1 MREASPLKEFARYTS
16 LNVLGM
22 IGLSCYILA
31 DTFFVSLGLGADG
44 LAALNLA
51 IPIYSFINGSGLMIG
66 MGGGTRYSI
75 LKSQGN
81 HREANRVFTNVLY
94 LAAVLTSLFVAAG
107 LLFAGDIVRLF
118 GGTGN
123 VFTMSRTYL
132 RVILLFAPAFLMNNV
147 LLCFVRNDGAPQLS
161 MAAML
166 GGSFSNVV
174 LDWVFIFPLRHG
186 NLPGG
191 IRHRTGASD
200 QHLQGLPHFLPK
212 ENQFKPVACR
222 PQGQRT
228 IRILSSG
235 VPSLVTEVS
244 SGIVIIVFNSLILG
258 MEGNTGV
265 AAYGVI
271 ANLSLV
277 VISIYTGI
285 AQGIQPILSRSYGVG
300 DQDRLSATLRYAV
313 IAMLGV
319 SVAIYGALLAFA
331 PQIAAVFNSE
341 GSPTLQAI
349 AVQGLRLYF
358 IACPLCRVQR
368 SALDV
373 LHLYGPAPSRPRHF
387 PAAWF
392 FPHHPWPFCWLLW
405 GRWWAFGWPSCR
417 WNILAALLAVGLFL
431 RSRRKPDTPAP
442 FRELLSFLQLGGK
455 AAFLIPGEED
465 GVGLAVLRRDGHLFC
480 RGKLHSV
487 PIAVGGEIHGQGGEV
502 LAIEVVFVKR
512 GCQGRLGGEGFAV
525 HIRPSTPWMYLPSR

>member
-1 MREASPLKEFARYTS
+1 MRDTSPLKEFARYTS

-31 DTFFVSLGLGADG
+31 DTFFISLGLGADG

-94 LAAVLTSLFVAAG
+94 LAAVLASLFVAAG

-174 LDWVFIFPLRHG
+174 LDWVFIFPCG
-186 NLPGG
+186 MG
-191 IRHRTGASD
+191 IFGAVFATGLAPLISICI
-200 QHLQGLPHFLPK
+200 LSPHFIQK
-212 ENQFKPVACR
+212 KNQFKPVACR

-300 DQDRLSATLRYAV
+300 DRDRLSATLRYAV

-319 SVAIYGALLAFA
+319 SAAIYGAVLAFA

-358 IACPLCRVQR
+358 IACPFAGCNVVLSMYFTSTDRPLPAHVISLLR
-368 SALDV
+368 GFFLIIPVALLLAAV
-373 LHLYGPAPSRPRHF
+373 GQMVGIWLAF
-387 PAAWF
+387 PVTE
-392 FPHHPWPFCWLLW
+392 CLV
-405 GRWWAFGWPSCR
+405 
-417 WNILAALLAVGLFL
+417 ALLAVGLFL
-431 RSRRKPDTPAP
+431 RSRRKPAH
-442 FRELLSFLQLGGK
+442 
-455 AAFLIPGEED
+455 A
-465 GVGLAVLRRDGHLFC
+465 
-480 RGKLHSV
+480 
-487 PIAVGGEIHGQGGEV
+487 
-502 LAIEVVFVKR
+502 
-512 GCQGRLGGEGFAV
+512 
-525 HIRPSTPWMYLPSR
+525 